1 LSVLIK
7 NNCERIS
14 NFDIAQ
20 TFKKYMKL
28 KYHPLGVYFSD
39 TKPEN
44 KVRIQGRIINMCIT
58 KHAFKAA
65 KYGRMSIV
73 QKGCGCVGGQW
84 WSGFSP
90 RAPKGLTFFLSKGR
104 EGIFGGRAERYK
116 KDTKVASR
124 LFKDPGPVILDQNT
138 RYIVFRRLK
147 EIPDEQEIEYVLFF
161 IEPTNIAQFS
171 TIANYSRHI
180 PNVFRAPA
188 GSGCMSILNY
198 PLLMEEE
205 EPDAIM
211 GIWDMFARRFLPK
224 NILSLSIRRWFA
236 EDLANDI
243 PESFLAYSKPYTLKG
258 ELKRLFKK
266 KN

>member
-1 LSVLIK
+1 MNK
-7 NNCERIS
+7 NNYEILS
-14 NFDIAQ
+14 NFEIAQ

-28 KYHPLGVYFSD
+28 KYHPLGVYFSE
-39 TKPEN
+39 TKPKN

-65 KYGRMSIV
+65 KCGKTSIV
-73 QKGCGCVGGQW
+73 QKGFGCVGGQW

-104 EGIFGGRAERYK
+104 EGIFGGRGERFK

-124 LFKDPGPVILDQNT
+124 LFKDPGPVKLTLNT
-138 RYIVFRRLK
+138 KYIVFKRLK
-147 EIPDEQEIEYVLFF
+147 EISDEQKIEYVLFF
-161 IEPTNIAQFS
+161 IEPKNMAQFS

-188 GSGCMSILNY
+188 GSGCMSILSY
-198 PLLMEEE
+198 PLLMEKE

-211 GIWDMFARRFLPK
+211 GMWDMFARRFLPK

-236 EDLANDI
+236 EDLAKDI
-243 PESFLAYSKPYTLKG
+243 PESFLAYPEPYTFRG
-258 ELKRLFKK
+258 ELKRLLKK
-266 KN
+266 YLFP